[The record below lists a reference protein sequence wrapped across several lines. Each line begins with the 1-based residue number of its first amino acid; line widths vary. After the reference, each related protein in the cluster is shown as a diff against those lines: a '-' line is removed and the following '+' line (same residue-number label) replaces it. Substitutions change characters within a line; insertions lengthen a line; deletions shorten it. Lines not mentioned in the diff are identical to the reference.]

1 MPESDARNLREIE
14 TLGGEDS
21 TMPGDDAVLAIN
33 EDRVI
38 EAELPDA
45 RGDHRD
51 LSIIVTL
58 GVPGIRDE
66 RRGSDLLNLGLVIL
80 CGHKSFEL
88 KWFGKVG

>member
-1 MPESDARNLREIE
+1 MPEPDARNLREIE
-14 TLGGEDS
+14 SLGGEDS
-21 TMPGDDAVLAIN
+21 TMPGNDAILCIDEN
-33 EDRVI
+33 RVI

-58 GVPGIRDE
+58 RVPGIRDE

-80 CGHKSFEL
+80 GGHKSIDL
-88 KWFGKVG
+88 KWFGKVA